1 MQVFRTLL
9 VALYAVALTAP
20 AQAAASPEGRWLTEK
35 KHGIIEIYRCGAD
48 GTLCGR
54 LVWFQI
60 EPDDPNKQGLD
71 VHNPDP
77 ARRNRSLCGVVFMTG
92 FKPAE
97 ANAWEDG
104 ALYDVET
111 GKSYGGTITM
121 QPDGTLRLRGYI
133 GTPLLGRDTIWTRHT
148 GPVPPCPSK

>member
-1 MQVFRTLL
+1 MQGFRTLL
-9 VALYAVALTAP
+9 LALCAIALTAP
-20 AQAAASPEGRWLTEK
+20 VQAAASPEGRWLTEK
-35 KHGIIEIYRCGAD
+35 KHGVIEIYRCGAD

-92 FKPAE
+92 FKQAA

-104 ALYDVET
+104 AIYDVES

-121 QPDGTLRLRGYI
+121 QPDGALRLRGYI

>member
-1 MQVFRTLL
+1 MPVFRTLIL
-9 VALYAVALTAP
+9 ALSAAALTA
-20 AQAAASPEGRWLTEK
+20 AAHAAASPEGRWLTEK
-35 KHGIIEIYRCGAD
+35 KHGIVEVYRCGAD

-60 EPDDPNKQGLD
+60 EPGDPNKEGLD
-71 VHNPDP
+71 IHNPDP

-104 ALYDVET
+104 TLYDPET
-111 GKSYGGTITM
+111 GKTYSGTLAM
-121 QPDGTLRLRGYI
+121 QPDGMLRLRGYI
-133 GTPLLGRDTIWTRHT
+133 GTPLLGRNTIWSRHP